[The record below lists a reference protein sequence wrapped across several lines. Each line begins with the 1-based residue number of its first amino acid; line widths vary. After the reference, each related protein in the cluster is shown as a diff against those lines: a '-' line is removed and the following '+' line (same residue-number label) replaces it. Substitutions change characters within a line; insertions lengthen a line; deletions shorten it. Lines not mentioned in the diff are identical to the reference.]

1 MEITLDCLDK
11 IVSPKE
17 GETWT
22 NEEESTKQ
30 KSEEPKAKSF

>member
-11 IVSPKE
+11 KGLSKE

-30 KSEEPKAKSF
+30 KSEEPRAKSF